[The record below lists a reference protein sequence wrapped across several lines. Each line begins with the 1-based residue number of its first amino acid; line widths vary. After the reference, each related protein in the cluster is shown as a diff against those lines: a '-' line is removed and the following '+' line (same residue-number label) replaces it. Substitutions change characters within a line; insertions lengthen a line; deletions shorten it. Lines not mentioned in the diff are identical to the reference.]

1 MNKYYM
7 TITENRYNMFD
18 FKVEIFNE
26 EYMKTK
32 GTLAYREN
40 IDTLGE
46 CLEMIK
52 DFPMLYNS
60 QLVEVKYC
68 RRNTYLKLNESEKRF
83 VEGMEEL
90 IESDIVKDFIIN

>member
-1 MNKYYM
+1 M
-7 TITENRYNMFD
+7 TIVENRYDMFD

-26 EYMKTK
+26 EYMKSK

-46 CLEMIK
+46 CLEMIQ
-52 DFPMLYNS
+52 DFPMLYDS

-68 RRNTYLKLNESEKRF
+68 RRDTYLKLNESEKRF

-90 IESDIVKDFIIN
+90 IESDIVKNFIIN